1 MKINISFDEFK
12 KNHSNNKHQVLFKS
26 RSCKEY
32 YKVENLFKFLLA
44 EKNSFIFESV
54 EKGKIKGRY
63 TIIGLN
69 PDKIWDINKNTAT
82 ISSFGKKTKIK
93 VKPLFFINKLIKE
106 FNIKIP
112 KQLPFMSSML
122 VGYFSYD
129 VIRYIENIPDQT
141 KDDLK
146 IPDVRLSRPKN
157 LVIYDNFKKKIHYI
171 ENVYSDTRIK
181 DYKETYNSIIS
192 KFVLFEN
199 YENITIPEKFTFK
212 KNKNLVKSNISKQKF
227 KSLVEKA
234 KKYIKRGDIFQ
245 VVLSQRFERRIEKRP
260 IEIYNYLR
268 KSNPSPFMFYFNYDD
283 FNILGSSPEIL
294 VRLRKGEVTIRPIA
308 GTRPRGR
315 TFKEDKKYELD
326 LLKDKKELAEHL
338 MLLDLGRN
346 DVGKVSE
353 INSVKVNEKFKVER
367 YSHVMHI
374 VSNVVGKF
382 NNKFSLFETLLSGF
396 PAGTVS
402 GAPKIRAMEIID
414 ELEKNK
420 RKLYAGGIGYFTPN
434 GEFDTCIALRTALIK
449 NNKFYVQ
456 AGAGIVADSK
466 ADKEYAETVNK
477 AKALMKAID
486 WMKILL
492 IDNYDS
498 FTYNLYHYISNF
510 NNNVDVVRNDK
521 IDSKIILRKKYSKI
535 VISPGPGNP
544 NQAGNCLKIVK
555 DVYKKIPILG
565 VCLGHQIIG
574 QVFGG
579 RIVNAKNLMHGKTSK
594 IKHQK
599 KGLFKNIQNN
609 FEATR
614 YHSLIVDR
622 KSFPKNL
629 VITAETKNKTI
640 MGLMHKDF
648 NIHGFQFHPESISTK
663 IGMKL
668 IKNFIAN

>member
-1 MKINISFDEFK
+1 MKINKSFKEYK
-12 KNHSNNKHQVLFKS
+12 INHSKNIHQILFRS
-26 RSCKEY
+26 RSCKNY

-54 EKGKIKGRY
+54 EKGTVKGRY

-69 PDKIWDINKNTAT
+69 PDKIWDINKDIITLNN
-82 ISSFGKKTKIK
+82 SGKESKIK
-93 VKPLFFINKLIKE
+93 ADPLKYVNKLIKN

-112 KQLPFMSSML
+112 KQLPSMASML

-129 VIRYIENIPDQT
+129 VIRYVEKIPNNC

-157 LVIYDNFKKKIHYI
+157 LIIYDNLKKIIYYI
-171 ENVYSDTRIK
+171 ENVYADTKIK
-181 DYKETYNSIIS
+181 NYKEHYDSINK
-192 KFVLFEN
+192 KFDLYEDF
-199 YENITIPEKFTFK
+199 ENITLPDQFTYK
-212 KNKNLVKSNISKQKF
+212 PNKNSIKSNTTKVKF
-227 KSLVEKA
+227 KSLVKKA
-234 KKYIKRGDIFQ
+234 KSYIEKGDIFQ
-245 VVLSQRFERRIEKRP
+245 VVLSQRFERKFNKKP

-268 KSNPSPFMFYFNYDD
+268 KSNPSPFMFYFNYKD

-308 GTRPRGR
+308 GTRPRGKNN
-315 TFKEDKKYELD
+315 KEDKKYELD

-346 DVGKVSE
+346 DVGKVSK
-353 INSVKVNEKFKVER
+353 INSVKVTEKFKVER

-374 VSNVVGKF
+374 VSNVIGKF

-466 ADKEYAETVNK
+466 PEKEYAETINK
-477 AKALMKAID
+477 AKALMRA
-486 WMKILL
+486 
-492 IDNYDS
+492 
-498 FTYNLYHYISNF
+498 
-510 NNNVDVVRNDK
+510 VD
-521 IDSKIILRKKYSKI
+521 
-535 VISPGPGNP
+535 
-544 NQAGNCLKIVK
+544 
-555 DVYKKIPILG
+555 
-565 VCLGHQIIG
+565 
-574 QVFGG
+574 
-579 RIVNAKNLMHGKTSK
+579 
-594 IKHQK
+594 
-599 KGLFKNIQNN
+599 
-609 FEATR
+609 
-614 YHSLIVDR
+614 
-622 KSFPKNL
+622 
-629 VITAETKNKTI
+629 
-640 MGLMHKDF
+640 
-648 NIHGFQFHPESISTK
+648 
-663 IGMKL
+663 
-668 IKNFIAN
+668 